1 MPTQRYPAVRFV
13 PQLGAKSSQV
23 EKELEI
29 ANQKAHAARWSHAR
43 RKQKKK
49 EQEEALRAQSQ
60 GLATGA
66 QQDVDPTERYE
77 SGEYGHVSTYQPED
91 SLRLRKHF
99 TTSRTH
105 LSLLEILRDGN
116 SDPFNT
122 QGLPITPIINKLITF
137 IRDAYLPGVYVTSYM
152 KFRDSVPG
160 APRLT
165 TIGEGFHVF
174 GRRTVTKVWN
184 SMKEELSEEGRA
196 LSWCSSYLP
205 VLAKFSAPDTAREL
219 NVLAIKMRTKSMKIL
234 KGHIEKMS
242 LDTPPDISLISQ
254 IVSLFRAACKE
265 GDIAAAKIH
274 AGIIQRLVDRVEVP
288 DRHIQ
293 TLFMTCMN
301 NDSELAIAQIR
312 NTFFDYENWIQKQI
326 HRFWAETME
335 KSVPALPPG
344 YLALHKSITLSAT
357 RQAAIRLRQYLVYRS
372 TVVDLNDP
380 EDLNR
385 TDAIYTNF
393 TTYSQYDS
401 GVLINVYIN
410 LISGRVYKMEKS
422 SRLIEAALALTT
434 LHVSRRGIMEA
445 TVYGCDHRSSHHII
459 LINHLEGTMR
469 QAMDTAAADVLDR
482 YREALLWVCFYGAR
496 FEWRV
501 NQKIQ
506 GLTPPRIWFSKTFA
520 QQAEI
525 LGLTEWPQARE
536 ILQQFVFYE
545 FLEPYLPMWFD
556 ETMRLHVRRDEE
568 HEQLDVPS
576 YLT

>member
-1 MPTQRYPAVRFV
+1 M
-13 PQLGAKSSQV
+13 
-23 EKELEI
+23 
-29 ANQKAHAARWSHAR
+29 
-43 RKQKKK
+43 
-49 EQEEALRAQSQ
+49 
-60 GLATGA
+60 
-66 QQDVDPTERYE
+66 
-77 SGEYGHVSTYQPED
+77 
-91 SLRLRKHF
+91 
-99 TTSRTH
+99 
-105 LSLLEILRDGN
+105 SLLEILRDGN

-122 QGLPITPIINKLITF
+122 QGLPITPVINKLITF

-152 KFRDSVPG
+152 KFRETVPG

-219 NVLAIKMRTKSMKIL
+219 NLLAMKLRTKSMKIL
-234 KGHIEKMS
+234 KGHIENMT

-265 GDIAAAKIH
+265 GDIAAAKVH

-312 NTFFDYENWIQKQI
+312 NTFFDYENWIHKQI
-326 HRFWAETME
+326 RRFWAESLERNM
-335 KSVPALPPG
+335 PALPPE
-344 YLALHKSITLSAT
+344 YQALHKSITLSAT

-372 TVVDLNDP
+372 TEVNLNDP
-380 EDLNR
+380 EDLDR
-385 TDAIYTNF
+385 TDAVYANF

-410 LISGRVYKMEKS
+410 LVAGKVYEMEES
-422 SRLIEAALALTT
+422 SRLIQAALALTT
-434 LHVSRRGIMEA
+434 LHVSRRGIFEA

-459 LINHLEGTMR
+459 IINHLEGTMR
-469 QAMDTAAADVLDR
+469 QVMDTASADVLDQ

-520 QQAEI
+520 QQAEV
-525 LGLTEWPQARE
+525 LGLTEWLQARQ
-536 ILQQFVFYE
+536 IIKQFVFYGQSS
-545 FLEPYLPMWFD
+545 LSSPASVCIPL
-556 ETMRLHVRRDEE
+556 
-568 HEQLDVPS
+568 
-576 YLT
+576 